1 MKHIVDTVWKGQMK
15 FEADLDGHK
24 IVVDATPDAGG
35 EDAGARPKKLM
46 IVALAGC
53 SGMDVVTILQKMRVQ
68 IDDLTI
74 SIEADATDEHPK
86 RYTEMKIL
94 YRFKGKDLD
103 LQKLQKAVR
112 LSQEQYCGVAAA
124 YKKAM
129 TLAWDIEV
137 EE

>member
-24 IVVDATPDAGG
+24 IMVDATPEAGG
-35 EDAGARPKKLM
+35 EDAGPRPKKLM
-46 IVALAGC
+46 LVALAGC
-53 SGMDVVTILQKMRVQ
+53 SGMDVVSILQKMRVP
-68 IDDLTI
+68 IEDLTI
-74 SIEADATDEHPK
+74 SIEADATEEHPK
-86 RYTEMKIL
+86 HYTAMKVL
-94 YRFKGKDLD
+94 YRFKGKELD

-124 YKKAM
+124 YKKGM
-129 TLAWDIEV
+129 TLTWDIEV